1 PAPAAPLAAAETV
14 IAPVSAAPVVES
26 APTVAAPA
34 PPRAPVAAARS
45 TVVEAPPAP
54 RSETRGKI
62 EPAPDLQAA
71 LQEAAAA
78 VGAREPPEGA
88 SPAPPELEP
97 VAVQSRQ
104 SVDVVES
111 AEVQTALKK
120 LEDMEFVGRL
130 WVKDSTLWSDDP
142 DVQASIRNRLGWLTS
157 PTLMREYAADVKAFA
172 TEVRRLGFSNIV
184 LLGIG
189 GSSLAPEVM
198 NLTFGS
204 KMGFPDF
211 AVLDSTDPAAVKNM
225 LARLQLPR
233 TLFVVSSKS
242 GTTTEVLALYRFFR
256 SQVEAG
262 KPPKPGQNFVAI
274 TDPGSP
280 LEKLA
285 REGGFRRTFLN
296 HPSIGGRFSALS
308 FFGLVPAALIGVD
321 IDRLLERAAE
331 MSAACGDA
339 VQERQNPGIVL
350 GAVLGGFAR
359 AGRNKVTF
367 ALSPTIRSFGSW
379 LEQMIGESTG
389 KDGKGLVPV
398 DAERLGAPEVYG
410 QDRVFI
416 SIALASEAPDP
427 ALDTLEAA
435 GHPVYRLTLKD
446 PYDIGA
452 EFFRWE
458 LGTAVAAAL
467 IGVNP
472 FDEPNVAQAKDAT
485 LSMLATFRKLKRLP
499 DWPVDREEDGILLL
513 TNQGMKPATLS
524 AGVGAFLAQAKPGD
538 YVAILAYLTP
548 EHETTDALQTL
559 ATVIR
564 DQLKVA
570 TTVDYGPRY
579 LHSLGQ
585 LHKGGAPNL
594 LAIQLTC
601 DDKDDVPIPGE
612 GYGFSALKA
621 AQALGDLETLR
632 KANRRVIRL
641 HLGGRAQTAIEKLTA
656 MVRRTVQ

>member
-1 PAPAAPLAAAETV
+1 V
-14 IAPVSAAPVVES
+14 
-26 APTVAAPA
+26 
-34 PPRAPVAAARS
+34 
-45 TVVEAPPAP
+45 
-54 RSETRGKI
+54 
-62 EPAPDLQAA
+62 EPAPDLQDA
-71 LQEAAAA
+71 LQEAIESTGSDEPDQAA
-78 VGAREPPEGA
+78 EPE
-88 SPAPPELEP
+88 SLTEVPAHRDLIDHPS
-97 VAVQSRQ
+97 VQR
-104 SVDVVES
+104 
-111 AEVQTALKK
+111 ALKT
-120 LEDMEFVGRL
+120 LEEMEFVARL
-130 WVKDSTLWSDDP
+130 WVKDATLWTDEA
-142 DVQASIRNRLGWLTS
+142 DVQAGIRNRLGWLTA

-184 LLGIG
+184 LLGMG

-211 AVLDSTDPAAVKNM
+211 TVLDSTDPAAVKNM
-225 LARLQLPR
+225 VARLQLAR

-256 SQVEAG
+256 AQVEAG
-262 KPPKPGQNFVAI
+262 KPPKPGQNFIAI

-285 REGGFRRTFLN
+285 RDGGFRRTFLN

-321 IDRLLERAAE
+321 IDRLLERASE
-331 MSAACGDA
+331 MSVACSDS
-339 VQERQNPGIVL
+339 VPERQNPGTML
-350 GAVLGGFAR
+350 GAVLGGFALV
-359 AGRNKVTF
+359 GRNKVTF
-367 ALSPTIRSFGSW
+367 SLTPKVRSFGSW
-379 LEQMIGESTG
+379 LQQMIGESTG

-410 QDRVFI
+410 SDRLFV
-416 SIALASEAPDP
+416 SIALASETPDP
-427 ALDTLEAA
+427 ALDALEAA

-446 PYDIGA
+446 PYDLGA
-452 EFFRWE
+452 EFLRWE
-458 LGTAVAAAL
+458 LATVVAAAL
-467 IGVNP
+467 LRVNP

-485 LSMLATFRKLKRLP
+485 LSMLATFKKLKRLP
-499 DWPVDREEDGILLL
+499 DWPVDREEDGIMLL
-513 TNQGMKPATLS
+513 TNQGSKPATLT
-524 AGVGAFLAQAKPGD
+524 AGLGAFLGQAKPGD

-548 EHETTDALQTL
+548 EHETTEALQTL

-564 DQLKVA
+564 DRLSVA

-579 LHSLGQ
+579 LHSMGQ
-585 LHKGGAPNL
+585 LHKGGTPNV

-601 DDKDDVPIPGE
+601 DDKEDVAIPGE

-641 HLGGRAQTAIEKLTA
+641 HLGGRAQNAIEKLTA
-656 MVRRTVQ
+656 MVGRATQ